1 MSILNWSATSADND
15 DADLANGIDWRE
27 GQLAATVNNS
37 ARSLMAAVYKYI
49 RDTSGDLTST
59 GSANAYVL
67 TTAQTITSYAEPLV
81 LAFKANFTCTG
92 AATLNVDGLGA
103 KDIRRSD
110 GTATQADDIVSGGAY
125 LVVYSAAADK
135 FIGIGLGGA
144 GAGDAASV
152 TFTPAGSIA
161 ATDVQA
167 AIEELDTEKQPLD
180 SDLTSIAGLTTT
192 AAGRSVLTIA
202 DPNADR
208 MVAWDDTA
216 GGMAAIALAD
226 LTDEGS
232 PATGDY
238 VLIYGAEGDLRKTN
252 WSNLP
257 GAGGG
262 LANVSEDTSP
272 SLGGALDAD
281 GFDINDGGVIFLR
294 EQAAAEADVAGQG
307 QWWVQTATPNL
318 PMFTDDAGTDFQLA
332 TVSGVAAAYQP
343 LDSDL
348 TSWAG
353 VTRAAGFD
361 TFAATPSSANLAS
374 LVTGETGSGAL
385 VFGTSPG
392 FTTAANPVSNDGAA
406 LGTTAL
412 GWSDI
417 HLATGAVINWANG
430 EVTLTESDA
439 NTLTMAGGTLV
450 LPASGLQV
458 GSSNPFSD
466 AAGTLTLQNVD
477 ALDATTESTIEAA
490 IDTLANL
497 TSIQGR
503 TVTLA
508 DAGADALLAW
518 DDSASAYQNL
528 SAADARA
535 ALGLATTD
543 NPQFATIELGHA
555 SANTLSASGGVLSI
569 ESKVVRTAGKETV
582 WVPAGSMVPKAT
594 NGAAAN
600 TYDSGSNDLTI
611 YTLDFDT
618 TTQEYAQFSVA
629 MPKGWNES
637 TVTFVPYW
645 TNTGGAS
652 TETVVWSL
660 AGQAISDDDTL
671 NSTFGTVQTSS
682 DTWLA
687 QNDLHIGPESSAI
700 TIGGTPAENDLVV
713 FEVSRVVGSDNMAG
727 DARLIGIKLFIT
739 YNAENDA

>member
-37 ARSLMAAVYKYI
+37 ARSMMAALYKYI

-67 TTAQTITSYAEPLV
+67 TTAQTVTSYAEPLM
-81 LAFKANFTCTG
+81 LAFKANFTNTG

-110 GTATQADDIVSGGAY
+110 GTALEADDIVSGGAY

-135 FIGIGLGGA
+135 FIGVGIVGA
-144 GAGDAASV
+144 GASDAASV
-152 TFTPAGSIA
+152 TFTPAGNIA
-161 ATDVQA
+161 ASTVQA

-180 SDLTSIAGLTTT
+180 ADLTSIAALTTT
-192 AAGRSVLTIA
+192 AAGRSVLTFA

-208 MVAWDDTA
+208 VMAWDDSA
-216 GGMAAIALAD
+216 GSGGPIALAD

-412 GWSDI
+412 GWSDL
-417 HLATGAVINWANG
+417 HFATGAVINWANG
-430 EVTLTESDA
+430 EVTLTETDA

-450 LPASGLQV
+450 LPASGLQL

-508 DAGADALLAW
+508 DAGADAIFGW

-528 SAADARA
+528 SAADVRT
-535 ALGLATTD
+535 ALGLVIGTNVQAWDADLDTWAGKTAPSGAAVGTSDTQTLTNKRITPRVGSTTSSATPTINTD
-543 NPQFATIELGHA
+543 NVDIYQLTAQTADITSFTTNLSGTPTEGQKLIIEITGTAARAITWGSSFEASTVALPTTTVTTNKLSVGFMWNGVTSKWRCMA
-555 SANTLSASGGVLSI
+555 SA
-569 ESKVVRTAGKETV
+569 
-582 WVPAGSMVPKAT
+582 
-594 NGAAAN
+594 
-600 TYDSGSNDLTI
+600 
-611 YTLDFDT
+611 
-618 TTQEYAQFSVA
+618 
-629 MPKGWNES
+629 
-637 TVTFVPYW
+637 
-645 TNTGGAS
+645 
-652 TETVVWSL
+652 
-660 AGQAISDDDTL
+660 
-671 NSTFGTVQTSS
+671 
-682 DTWLA
+682 
-687 QNDLHIGPESSAI
+687 
-700 TIGGTPAENDLVV
+700 
-713 FEVSRVVGSDNMAG
+713 
-727 DARLIGIKLFIT
+727 
-739 YNAENDA
+739 